1 MRPPDRM
8 RTSHRL
14 TRALALALLVSTAR
28 CTQPLP
34 PAHDF
39 TFCDPKCNNCISPCF
54 GLFMMVFALSGGLDP
69 ATTVALLGLTLALP
83 TSGVLRDGGRW
94 VETYDA
100 SWASVKGTKPL
111 LEPFETVRKF
121 LTPPARELDGRE
133 SKWIA
138 ERKKLREDPPQAVLT
153 AVHVPNATAT
163 HLPYATGNAT
173 STIHVAPQLMPIVT
187 AAASPRFR
195 PAALIDGLLR
205 QRERDAEAAGAP
217 PRPPPPNAA
226 AIFALGRAALP
237 AGVT

>member
-1 MRPPDRM
+1 MAPAKAVA
-8 RTSHRL
+8 L
-14 TRALALALLVSTAR
+14 LALTLALPTSAMV
-28 CTQPLP
+28 

-39 TFCDPKCNNCISPCF
+39 TFCDPKCTNCISPCF

-100 SWASVKGTKPL
+100 SWSSVKKIPIVG
-111 LEPFETVRKF
+111 EFF
-121 LTPPARELDGRE
+121 TPPTRALDGRE

-163 HLPYATGNAT
+163 RLPYATGNAT
-173 STIHVAPQLMPIVT
+173 SIHVAPQYMPIVT

-205 QRERDAEAAGAP
+205 QRERDAEAAAAP

-237 AGVT
+237 PGVT

>member
-1 MRPPDRM
+1 M

-39 TFCDPKCNNCISPCF
+39 TFCEPKCNNCISPCF

-100 SWASVKGTKPL
+100 SWSSVKKIPIVG
-111 LEPFETVRKF
+111 EFF
-121 LTPPARELDGRE
+121 TPPTRALDGRE

-138 ERKKLREDPPQAVLT
+138 ERKKLREDPPQAVLA

-163 HLPYATGNAT
+163 RLPYATGNAT
-173 STIHVAPQLMPIVT
+173 SIHVAPQYMPIVT

-205 QRERDAEAAGAP
+205 QRERDAEAAAAP

-237 AGVT
+237 PGVT

>member
-1 MRPPDRM
+1 M

-39 TFCDPKCNNCISPCF
+39 TLCEPKCNNCISPCF

-100 SWASVKGTKPL
+100 SWSSVKKIPIVG
-111 LEPFETVRKF
+111 EFF
-121 LTPPARELDGRE
+121 TPPTRALDGRE

-163 HLPYATGNAT
+163 RLPYATGNAT
-173 STIHVAPQLMPIVT
+173 SIHVAPQYMPIVT

-205 QRERDAEAAGAP
+205 QRERDAEAAAAP
-217 PRPPPPNAA
+217 PRQSPPNAA

-237 AGVT
+237 PGVT

>member
-1 MRPPDRM
+1 MRPPDRT
-8 RTSHRL
+8 RSSRKL
-14 TRALALALLVSTAR
+14 ARALALALLVSTAR

-100 SWASVKGTKPL
+100 SWSSVKKIPIVG
-111 LEPFETVRKF
+111 EFF
-121 LTPPARELDGRE
+121 TPPARALDGRE

-138 ERKKLREDPPQAVLT
+138 ERKKLRDEPPQALLT
-153 AVHVPNATAT
+153 AVHVPNATAAR
-163 HLPYATGNAT
+163 LPYATGNAT
-173 STIHVAPQLMPIVT
+173 STIHVAPQYMPIVT

-205 QRERDAEAAGAP
+205 QRERDAEAAAAP

-237 AGVT
+237 PGVT